1 MLVLGRLSLRMVW
14 PKVNNA
20 GAVPAAPLAAVTVQV
35 QLGLAS
41 GVVAGTPSEFALVA
55 VRSGHT
61 VVIGVVTVGAGLV
74 STVAFALLALQ
85 VASCVNVA
93 VAWPLL

>member
-1 MLVLGRLSLRMVW
+1 MVS
-14 PKVNNA
+14 PAVNNA
-20 GAVPAAPLAAVTVQV
+20 GAVPAAPLAAVTVHV

-41 GVVAGTPSEFALVA
+41 GVVAPDTPSEFALVA